1 MLNVNSFQ
9 SLGAVDGPGV
19 RFVVFMQGC
28 NFKCKYCHNPETIPL
43 KEENLISCDDLISKI
58 ERYKN
63 YIFDKGGVTFSG
75 GEPLLQAKEL
85 VEVFKK
91 LKEKGYHIALD
102 TNGSI
107 LSEDV
112 KTLLKYT
119 DLVLLDM
126 KMPDNELY
134 KEYIGADNKK
144 TLEFFDYLKEQ
155 NMKVWIRQVIIKG
168 INTTK
173 NNIEFLRKLKESKN
187 VEKIELLP
195 FKKLCETKYN
205 DMGIPFLMK
214 DYEETDIKVIENLY
228 KAL

>member
-28 NFKCKYCHNPETIPL
+28 NFKCKYCHNPETIPV
-43 KEENLISCDDLISKI
+43 KEENLINCDDLISKI

-63 YIFDKGGVTFSG
+63 YIYDKGGVTFSG

-134 KEYIGADNKK
+134 KEYMGVDNKK
-144 TLEFFDYLKEQ
+144 TLDFFDYLKEQ
-155 NMKVWIRQVIIKG
+155 NIKVWIRQVIIKG

-173 NNIEFLRKLKESKN
+173 NNIEFLKKLKENKN

-195 FKKLCETKYN
+195 FRKLCETKYN